1 MTKEIFLVIKYF
13 SRKTCLFV
21 DSLWHIWSYL
31 LFVVVGVLACYF
43 DTSPEAMNYIVPT
56 GRRAWKM
63 LNHNFMLVKTL
74 LHATIVFAPYDFF
87 SPSKVMFVFLL
98 FFLLRIMIYYDCEK
112 PSCPWSKCT
121 TCERNEHSWQ
131 VDSRTFH
138 ATALLRRSICR
149 DQCGYRRYLYCK
161 GNEQTTSRL
170 G

>member
-74 LHATIVFAPYDFF
+74 LHATIVFF
-87 SPSKVMFVFLL
+87 SSQVMFLCLL
-98 FFLLRIMIYYDCEK
+98 FFGIMIYYDCEK
-112 PSCPWSKCT
+112 PLCPWSKCMF
-121 TCERNEHSWQ
+121 CERNEHSWQ

-149 DQCGYRRYLYCK
+149 DHCGYRRYLYYK
-161 GNEQTTSRL
+161 GNKQTTSRL